1 MTAIQS
7 KEPHQ
12 PTKRKV
18 KDLSLDEKRAF
29 LHRKYEELKD
39 DFPEVDEMFERM
51 KLTEE
56 DINDPDERVQYI
68 LSKGCP

>member
-7 KEPHQ
+7 DEPHQ

-18 KDLSLDEKRAF
+18 KDLSPEEKRAF
-29 LHRKYEELKD
+29 LHKKYEELMD
-39 DFPEVDEMFERM
+39 EFPEVDEMFERM